1 MFYVLLIDSDPML
14 NLSFAHWLVV
24 ISTLISL
31 VGAYS
36 YIRDTL
42 QGSTKPNRV
51 SWSMWA
57 LAPLIGAIA
66 AITSGGDA
74 WATVRV
80 FMAGFLPLAVLLASF
95 VNAKSYWRLTPF
107 DFGCGALSFA
117 ALIVWLAA
125 DSPRVAILLA
135 VAGDGFA
142 AIPTISKA
150 WRFPETET
158 GLFFCAS
165 FASSLLVLP
174 SIPVWTIENAAFPIH
189 LTVVSAIVLFS
200 VYRKQFRLRLRNR

>member
-1 MFYVLLIDSDPML
+1 MP
-14 NLSFAHWLVV
+14 NLSLAHWLVV

-31 VGAYS
+31 AGAYS

-42 QGSTKPNRV
+42 QGNTKPNRV

-80 FMAGFLPLAVLLASF
+80 FMAGFLPLTILFASF

-150 WRFPETET
+150 WKFPETET

-189 LTVVSAIVLFS
+189 LTIVSAIVLFS
-200 VYRKQFRLRLRNR
+200 VYRKRLNPRFHSR